1 MTDLAEI
8 EAFETGYGKRCA
20 VSVELDPLTSHL
32 NDDDRAF
39 IERSIDNNERG
50 KTYLYDAFARLGL
63 HAYPTAANFI
73 AVQVPTEANVAYEAL
88 LSKGVIVRSGDG
100 LNMPG
105 RLRVSIGT
113 PEENQAFIAALEALL
128 PTWR

>member
-1 MTDLAEI
+1 LQ
-8 EAFETGYGKRCA
+8 G
-20 VSVELDPLTSHL
+20 
-32 NDDDRAF
+32 
-39 IERSIDNNERG
+39 
-50 KTYLYDAFARLGL
+50 AFARLGL
-63 HAYPTAANFI
+63 HAYPTHANFI
-73 AVQVPTEANVAYEAL
+73 AVQVPVEANTAYEAL
-88 LSKGVIVRSGDG
+88 MARGIIVRSGDG